1 VSHPTD
7 LMQWI
12 NTALPWVF
20 LVLTAFKAFVKW
32 GMPSFRK
39 TSFGAGVMESVD
51 ALWVA
56 LLVVLPVKACVVQAF
71 KIPSASMENTLLI
84 GDYLL
89 VNKFEYGYSILN
101 KTPRYLAFKKPKK
114 GDILVFAFPKDQRV
128 DYIKRCVGT
137 PGDVIEVRA
146 KDLYVNGVKQEE
158 PYIKHMFPGTLPPED
173 PRDFY
178 GPVTVQAGNYFMM
191 GDNRDNSMDSRFWG
205 QLDER
210 LIKGRAWLIYWH
222 ADNFIPN
229 FRRMFRTIR

>member
-1 VSHPTD
+1 VTQQTD

-12 NTALPWVF
+12 NMALPWIFVI
-20 LVLTAFKAFVKW
+20 LTIFKVVVRW
-32 GMPSFRK
+32 GLPSFRG

-56 LLVVLPVKACVVQAF
+56 LLVVLPVKAFVVQAF
-71 KIPSASMENTLLI
+71 KIPSASMEDTLQI

-89 VNKFEYGYSILN
+89 VNKFEYGFSIYN
-101 KTPRYLAFKKPKK
+101 RTPRYLAFKKPKK
-114 GDILVFAFPKDQRV
+114 HDILVFAYPNDTRV

-137 PGDVIEVRA
+137 PGDVIEVKA

-158 PYIKHMFPGTLPPED
+158 PYVKHIFPGNLPPED
-173 PRDFY
+173 PRDYF
-178 GPVTVQAGNYFMM
+178 GPVTVAPGHYFMM

-210 LIKGRAWLIYWH
+210 LIKGRAWVIYWH
-222 ADNFIPN
+222 ANNFVPD
-229 FRRMFRTIR
+229 FSRMFKTIH